1 MEQTVAWMRWR
12 LWWLLI
18 STTVTDDKQFLDT
31 FVSNQ
36 YVHSADSSCG
46 NCCNFVEFPRKLLTG
61 QDMSYKDQS
70 ILYEPIKELDI
81 MLNQV
86 NAGVSVDI
94 ISGVNDP
101 AVFLFYSHRSVA
113 FFPRSAPYNTFRS
126 CRNLHSFDV
135 DNIRFLGTYGKKI
148 NDLHKYS
155 EAKSK
160 LDFVERALRWRHFAP
175 TAPNTLN
182 CYPFTDGDSFVI
194 ETCPHVIN
202 ITTVCMLG
210 NILMLQGQ
218 KVSWLG

>member
-113 FFPRSAPYNTFRS
+113 FSPYQHLITPSDHVEIFTHLMWIISDFLELMVRKSMTFTS
-126 CRNLHSFDV
+126 TQKLKASL
-135 DNIRFLGTYGKKI
+135 IL
-148 NDLHKYS
+148 
-155 EAKSK
+155 SK
-160 LDFVERALRWRHFAP
+160 EH
-175 TAPNTLN
+175 
-182 CYPFTDGDSFVI
+182 
-194 ETCPHVIN
+194 
-202 ITTVCMLG
+202 
-210 NILMLQGQ
+210 
-218 KVSWLG
+218 

>member
-1 MEQTVAWMRWR
+1 MYF
-12 LWWLLI
+12 WLFCM
-18 STTVTDDKQFLDT
+18 SRMTRRFLDT
-31 FVSNQ
+31 CFVSNQ

-81 MLNQV
+81 MLNQTV
-86 NAGVSVDI
+86 LVDAGVSVDI

-101 AVFLFYSHRSVA
+101 VTLHYLSSHRSVA

-202 ITTVCMLG
+202 ITTV
-210 NILMLQGQ
+210 
-218 KVSWLG
+218 W

>member
-36 YVHSADSSCG
+36 YVHSTDSSCG

-101 AVFLFYSHRSVA
+101 ATLHYLSSHRSVA
-113 FFPRSAPYNTFRS
+113 FSPDQHLITPSDHVGIFTHLMWIISNFLELMVRKSVTFTS
-126 CRNLHSFDV
+126 GDILLPLHLIHSTV
-135 DNIRFLGTYGKKI
+135 ILS
-148 NDLHKYS
+148 LM
-155 EAKSK
+155 E
-160 LDFVERALRWRHFAP
+160 
-175 TAPNTLN
+175 TL
-182 CYPFTDGDSFVI
+182 S
-194 ETCPHVIN
+194 
-202 ITTVCMLG
+202 
-210 NILMLQGQ
+210 
-218 KVSWLG
+218 

>member
-1 MEQTVAWMRWR
+1 MWVSNVLLVVLYEQ
-12 LWWLLI
+12 
-18 STTVTDDKQFLDT
+18 DDKQFLDT

-36 YVHSADSSCG
+36 YVHRPCSADSSCG

-61 QDMSYKDQS
+61 Q
-70 ILYEPIKELDI
+70 
-81 MLNQV
+81 
-86 NAGVSVDI
+86 
-94 ISGVNDP
+94 

-202 ITTVCMLG
+202 ITTV
-210 NILMLQGQ
+210 
-218 KVSWLG
+218 W

>member
-12 LWWLLI
+12 LWC
-18 STTVTDDKQFLDT
+18 V
-31 FVSNQ
+31 VG
-36 YVHSADSSCG
+36 HS
-46 NCCNFVEFPRKLLTG
+46 
-61 QDMSYKDQS
+61 DMSYKDQS

-81 MLNQV
+81 MLNQPP
-86 NAGVSVDI
+86 
-94 ISGVNDP
+94 ISC
-101 AVFLFYSHRSVA
+101 L
-113 FFPRSAPYNTFRS
+113 FPRSAPYNTFRS

-160 LDFVERALRWRHFAP
+160 LDFVERALKWRHLAP

-202 ITTVCMLG
+202 ITTVWVRRSAG
-210 NILMLQGQ
+210 
-218 KVSWLG
+218 